1 MTAQAVLR
9 LKRGHD
15 RPRVHPWIFKADVAD
30 VSDVAP
36 GTALTIVDA
45 SARFV
50 GRGFY
55 NPRPALCCRIL
66 TRRDEPLDLAFF
78 RERLDAALHRSGR
91 PAATTSP
98 PTTAGRLVWSE
109 ADLLPGLVVDHYGA
123 CLVLQCHTLGMA
135 MVRPLLV
142 AALRALLGDWPVF
155 NADEET
161 PAALEGFAPARGW
174 FDRPG
179 PDDVVVNEG
188 EVRLRVSVGAGHK
201 TGLYLDQAQNR
212 RRAAALA
219 RDLDMLDAF
228 SYTAGFACHALR
240 GGARRAL
247 CLESSPEAI
256 RDAQTNFALN
266 GLDGAAEIRAGNA
279 FDELRRL
286 GRERARFGLIV
297 LDPPPFAPS
306 RAALPAA
313 TRGYK
318 EVNLRAMR
326 LLAPGGHL
334 MTFACSHHVTASRL
348 EEICREA
355 AADAGLLLWVVETL
369 SQAPDHPVLLT
380 VPETRYLNG
389 LLLRVG

>member
-1 MTAQAVLR
+1 MTAHPALR
-9 LKRGHD
+9 LKRDHD
-15 RPRVHPWIFKADVAD
+15 RARVHPWIFKADVAD

-36 GTALTIVDA
+36 GTALTVVDA

-78 RERLDAALHRSGR
+78 HSRLEAALRRSGR
-91 PAATTSP
+91 SGAMTSSLV
-98 PTTAGRLVWSE
+98 TAGRLVWSE
-109 ADLLPGLVVDHYGA
+109 ADMLPGLVVDRYGA
-123 CLVLQCHTLGMA
+123 VLVLQCQTLGMSS
-135 MVRPLLV
+135 VRPLLI
-142 AALRALLGDWPVF
+142 AALRSLLGDWPVL
-155 NADEET
+155 NADEAA
-161 PAALEGFAPARGW
+161 PAALEGFAPERRW

-179 PDDVVVNEG
+179 PADVIVDEG
-188 EVRLRVSVGAGHK
+188 IARLRVSLGAGHK
-201 TGLYLDQAQNR
+201 TGLYLDQAENR
-212 RRAAALA
+212 RRAASLA
-219 RDLDMLDAF
+219 RDCDMLDAF

-240 GGARRAL
+240 GGARRAV

-256 RDAQTNFALN
+256 KGADANLALN
-266 GLDGAAEIRAGNA
+266 GLAGAGEIRGGNA

-286 GRERARFGLIV
+286 ERERVRFGLIV

-313 TRGYK
+313 MRGYK
-318 EVNLRAMR
+318 EINLRAMR
-326 LLAPGGHL
+326 LLAAGGHL
-334 MTFACSHHVTASRL
+334 MTFACSHHITGARL

-355 AADAGLLLWVVETL
+355 AADARLSLWVVEPL
-369 SQAPDHPVLLT
+369 AQAVDHPVLLT

-389 LLLRVG
+389 LLLRAD